1 MSSFLSS
8 VFECNKGAYKIPRR
22 IVNGGPTSDL
32 FDKKNS
38 IKVWYNS
45 WLSLSQQEGPMG
57 PALEAAL
64 HLTVSDLFQHDSNE
78 WDEEKIRALFPQL
91 EAKIKALKPSLSG
104 APDKRV
110 WLGTTTGEYSAKNT
124 LCFNNKIITEEE
136 VITKALRMAKEW
148 RGCQEKK
155 AKPQQRTPT
164 RIKAPAGCALLRTDA
179 TWRAPSQMAGLG
191 WSIKLGSKVISGSSA
206 ADAVGSALIAKGMAM
221 RKAISESKT
230 LGLKKM
236 VCESD
241 SSQLIRSLK
250 RS

>member
-1 MSSFLSS
+1 M
-8 VFECNKGAYKIPRR
+8 
-22 IVNGGPTSDL
+22 
-32 FDKKNS
+32 
-38 IKVWYNS
+38 
-45 WLSLSQQEGPMG
+45 
-57 PALEAAL
+57 
-64 HLTVSDLFQHDSNE
+64 
-78 WDEEKIRALFPQL
+78 
-91 EAKIKALKPSLSG
+91 
-104 APDKRV
+104 
-110 WLGTTTGEYSAKNT
+110 
-124 LCFNNKIITEEE
+124 
-136 VITKALRMAKEW
+136 ITKALRMAKEW
-148 RGCQEKK
+148 SGCQEKK

-241 SSQLIRSLK
+241 SSQLIRALK
-250 RS
+250 GVEVPLELYGIISDIVDLSFHFEFISFNWIPRDKNFAADLLAKQGLVDGEVFMTIT